1 MSLFKLTALMIAS
14 CLLCKVN
21 FSQSSNVFKAISLNN
36 LDAFR
41 EPGTNWVIASDAV
54 ADYTKPYDI
63 QPVKGEGAIVNVFK
77 KNKQMHLITRE
88 EFGDVEVDLD
98 FMMAKESNSG
108 IYLQGKYEV
117 QLLDSWTNLNPGS
130 GDLGGIYQR
139 YSQQRGTYEGNAPLM
154 NVAKAPGLWQHM
166 KIKFTAPKFSS
177 DGKKIS
183 NARFDEV
190 TLNGIVIQQNAEV
203 TGPTGY
209 DISPDESSKGPLLFQ
224 GDHGPVAF
232 KNIRYRQPDT
242 TSVKSENADEVIN
255 PILAEPAGKPLF
267 IKTFLKYG
275 DKKLTH
281 VLSAGFPSKLNYSY
295 DVKQGAL
302 FQVWR
307 GSFIDLTQAWF
318 DRGEEQLGVPTGS
331 VTILSDAPSMAI
343 LADENAP
350 WPDSIAFDDMN
361 NHGYV
366 LNKQRS
372 PTFMYSMKGFEVR
385 DSIVAAEN
393 GENITRTF
401 TVDNAPQN
409 LYCRI
414 AAGNNIEKATDDL
427 YTVNSRSYYIKADKK
442 YQPII
447 RKTSSSQEL
456 LIKYGSAGPVTYSI
470 IW

>member
-209 DISPDESSKGPLLFQ
+209 DISPDESPKGPLLFQ

-242 TSVKSENADEVIN
+242 TSVKSENSDEVIN
-255 PILAEPAGKPLF
+255 PILVEPAGKP
-267 IKTFLKYG
+267 
-275 DKKLTH
+275 
-281 VLSAGFPSKLNYSY
+281 
-295 DVKQGAL
+295 
-302 FQVWR
+302 
-307 GSFIDLTQAWF
+307 
-318 DRGEEQLGVPTGS
+318 
-331 VTILSDAPSMAI
+331 
-343 LADENAP
+343 
-350 WPDSIAFDDMN
+350 
-361 NHGYV
+361 
-366 LNKQRS
+366 
-372 PTFMYSMKGFEVR
+372 
-385 DSIVAAEN
+385 
-393 GENITRTF
+393 
-401 TVDNAPQN
+401 
-409 LYCRI
+409 
-414 AAGNNIEKATDDL
+414 
-427 YTVNSRSYYIKADKK
+427 
-442 YQPII
+442 
-447 RKTSSSQEL
+447 
-456 LIKYGSAGPVTYSI
+456 
-470 IW
+470 